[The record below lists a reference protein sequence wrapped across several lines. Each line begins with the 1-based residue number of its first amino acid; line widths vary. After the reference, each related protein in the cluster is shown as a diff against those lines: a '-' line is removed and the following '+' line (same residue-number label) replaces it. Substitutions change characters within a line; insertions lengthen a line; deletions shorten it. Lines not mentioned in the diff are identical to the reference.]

1 MNIIELKNIYAS
13 YGKKEVLSDVSI
25 AVKKGE
31 LVSLIGPNGAG
42 KSTTLKVISGFLKPK
57 SGKIIFKDKDITNLS
72 PWQRSKLG
80 IAYLFQGGSIFE
92 NLTIIENLKLSNEKI
107 ETAFEIFPELEK
119 YKKTRAGLLSGGLK
133 QMLSISLILLKDP
146 DLLLLDEPSA
156 GLSPALVEKLISKI
170 KDINQKFNKTIL
182 LVEQNIIQALK
193 ISNRLYLMSAGKII
207 KESDDPLTFLETEKF
222 EKIFFET

>member
-31 LVSLIGPNGAG
+31 IVSLIGPNGAG

-92 NLTIIENLKLSNEKI
+92 NLTVIENLKLSNEKI
-107 ETAFEIFPELEK
+107 ETAFEIFPELER

-133 QMLSISLILLKDP
+133 QMLSISLILLKEP

-182 LVEQNIIQALK
+182 LVEQNIVQALK

>member
-25 AVKKGE
+25 DVKKGE
-31 LVSLIGPNGAG
+31 IVSLIGPNGAG

-92 NLTIIENLKLSNEKI
+92 NLTVIENLKLSNEKI

-133 QMLSISLILLKDP
+133 QMLSISLILLKEP
-146 DLLLLDEPSA
+146 ELLLLDEPSA

-182 LVEQNIIQALK
+182 LVEQNIVQALK

>member
-31 LVSLIGPNGAG
+31 IVSLIGPNGAG

-92 NLTIIENLKLSNEKI
+92 NLTVIENLKLSNEKI

-146 DLLLLDEPSA
+146 ELLLLDEPSA

-182 LVEQNIIQALK
+182 LVEQNIVQALK

>member
-25 AVKKGE
+25 EVKKGE
-31 LVSLIGPNGAG
+31 IVSLIGPNGAG

-92 NLTIIENLKLSNEKI
+92 NLTVIENLKLSNEKI

-182 LVEQNIIQALK
+182 LVEQNIVQALK

>member
-25 AVKKGE
+25 EVKKGE
-31 LVSLIGPNGAG
+31 IVSLIGPNGAG

-57 SGKIIFKDKDITNLS
+57 SGKIIFKDKDVTNLS

-92 NLTIIENLKLSNEKI
+92 NLTVIENLKLSNEKI

-146 DLLLLDEPSA
+146 DLLLFDEPSA

-182 LVEQNIIQALK
+182 LVEQNIVQALK

-207 KESDDPLTFLETEKF
+207 KESDDPLTFPETEKF

>member
-31 LVSLIGPNGAG
+31 IVSLIGPNGAG

-92 NLTIIENLKLSNEKI
+92 NLTVIENLKLSNEKI

>member
-13 YGKKEVLSDVSI
+13 YGKKEVLSDISI

-31 LVSLIGPNGAG
+31 IVSLIGPNGAG

-57 SGKIIFKDKDITNLS
+57 SGKIIFKDKDVTNLS

-92 NLTIIENLKLSNEKI
+92 NLTVIENLKLSNENI

-146 DLLLLDEPSA
+146 ELLLLDEPSA

-182 LVEQNIIQALK
+182 LVEQNIVQALK

>member
-92 NLTIIENLKLSNEKI
+92 NLTVIENLKLSNEKI

-133 QMLSISLILLKDP
+133 QMLSFSLILLKDP
-146 DLLLLDEPSA
+146 ELLLLDEPSA

-182 LVEQNIIQALK
+182 LVEQNIVQALK

>member
-31 LVSLIGPNGAG
+31 IVSLIGPNGAG

-92 NLTIIENLKLSNEKI
+92 NLTVIENLKLSNEKI

-182 LVEQNIIQALK
+182 LVEQNIVQALK

>member
-25 AVKKGE
+25 EVKKGE
-31 LVSLIGPNGAG
+31 IVSLIGPNGAG

-182 LVEQNIIQALK
+182 LVEQNIVQALK

>member
-25 AVKKGE
+25 EVKKGE
-31 LVSLIGPNGAG
+31 IVSLIGPNGAG

-92 NLTIIENLKLSNEKI
+92 NLTVIENLKLSNEKI

-182 LVEQNIIQALK
+182 LVEQNIVQALK
-193 ISNRLYLMSAGKII
+193 ISDRLYLMSAGKII

>member
-31 LVSLIGPNGAG
+31 IVSLIGPNGAG

-92 NLTIIENLKLSNEKI
+92 NLTVIENLKLSNEKI

-119 YKKTRAGLLSGGLK
+119 YKRMERNVSF
-133 QMLSISLILLKDP
+133 
-146 DLLLLDEPSA
+146 
-156 GLSPALVEKLISKI
+156 KI
-170 KDINQKFNKTIL
+170 
-182 LVEQNIIQALK
+182 
-193 ISNRLYLMSAGKII
+193 
-207 KESDDPLTFLETEKF
+207 
-222 EKIFFET
+222 

>member
-25 AVKKGE
+25 EVKKGE
-31 LVSLIGPNGAG
+31 IVSLIGPNGAG

-92 NLTIIENLKLSNEKI
+92 NLTVIENLKLSNEKI

-133 QMLSISLILLKDP
+133 QMLSISLILLKEP
-146 DLLLLDEPSA
+146 ELLLLDEPSA

-182 LVEQNIIQALK
+182 LVEQNIVQALK

>member
-31 LVSLIGPNGAG
+31 IVSLIGPNGAG

-92 NLTIIENLKLSNEKI
+92 NLTVIENLKLSNEKI

-133 QMLSISLILLKDP
+133 QMLSISLILLKEP

-182 LVEQNIIQALK
+182 LVEQNIVQALK

>member
-31 LVSLIGPNGAG
+31 IVSLIGPNGAG

-92 NLTIIENLKLSNEKI
+92 NLTVIENLKLSNEKI

-133 QMLSISLILLKDP
+133 QMLSISLILLKEP
-146 DLLLLDEPSA
+146 ELLLLDEPSA

-182 LVEQNIIQALK
+182 LVEQNIVQALK

>member
-1 MNIIELKNIYAS
+1 MKKLKPHLKFSPNLKNI
-13 YGKKEVLSDVSI
+13 KKHAPV
-25 AVKKGE
+25 
-31 LVSLIGPNGAG
+31 
-42 KSTTLKVISGFLKPK
+42 F
-57 SGKIIFKDKDITNLS
+57 
-72 PWQRSKLG
+72 
-80 IAYLFQGGSIFE
+80 
-92 NLTIIENLKLSNEKI
+92 
-107 ETAFEIFPELEK
+107 
-119 YKKTRAGLLSGGLK
+119 LSGGLK

-182 LVEQNIIQALK
+182 LVEQNIVQALK
-193 ISNRLYLMSAGKII
+193 ISDRLYLMSAGKII

>member
-1 MNIIELKNIYAS
+1 
-13 YGKKEVLSDVSI
+13 
-25 AVKKGE
+25 
-31 LVSLIGPNGAG
+31 
-42 KSTTLKVISGFLKPK
+42 
-57 SGKIIFKDKDITNLS
+57 
-72 PWQRSKLG
+72 
-80 IAYLFQGGSIFE
+80 
-92 NLTIIENLKLSNEKI
+92 
-107 ETAFEIFPELEK
+107 
-119 YKKTRAGLLSGGLK
+119 
-133 QMLSISLILLKDP
+133 MLSISLILLKDP

>member
-25 AVKKGE
+25 EVKKGE
-31 LVSLIGPNGAG
+31 IVSLIGPNGAG
-42 KSTTLKVISGFLKPK
+42 KSTTLKVITGFLKPK

-92 NLTIIENLKLSNEKI
+92 NLTVIENLKLSNENI

-182 LVEQNIIQALK
+182 LVEQNIVQALK

>member
-92 NLTIIENLKLSNEKI
+92 NLTVIENLKLSNEKI

-146 DLLLLDEPSA
+146 ELLLLDEPSA

-182 LVEQNIIQALK
+182 LVEQNIVQALK

>member
-31 LVSLIGPNGAG
+31 IVSLIGPNGAG

-72 PWQRSKLG
+72 SWQRSKLG

-92 NLTIIENLKLSNEKI
+92 NLTVIENLKLSNEKI

>member
-31 LVSLIGPNGAG
+31 IVSLIGPNGAG

-92 NLTIIENLKLSNEKI
+92 NLTVIENLKLSNENI
-107 ETAFEIFPELEK
+107 ETAFEIFPELKK

-182 LVEQNIIQALK
+182 LVEQNIVQALK

>member
-31 LVSLIGPNGAG
+31 IVSLIGPNGAG

-92 NLTIIENLKLSNEKI
+92 NLTVIENLKLSNENI

-182 LVEQNIIQALK
+182 LVEQNIVQALK

>member
-1 MNIIELKNIYAS
+1 
-13 YGKKEVLSDVSI
+13 
-25 AVKKGE
+25 VKKGE
-31 LVSLIGPNGAG
+31 IVSLIGPNGAG

-92 NLTIIENLKLSNEKI
+92 NLTVIENLKLSNEKI

-146 DLLLLDEPSA
+146 ELLLLDEPSA

-182 LVEQNIIQALK
+182 LVEQNIVQALK